1 LPFATLKLLI
11 QSSQETNTK
20 PKGAKKVTQPLKTAV
35 EAATERFNLIA
46 PLVSDGLDKGR
57 RYDLMRE
64 IAERSGISARTLR
77 RYVNAWKGGGFEAL
91 KPKQGWERPDSKLGD
106 SFEQIV
112 RAAIELRRESPSR
125 SVADIIKILELEGA
139 ISPGEVARSTLQ
151 RHLAAKGYASS
162 QMRMYTSKGAAAR
175 RFQKEHRSQLWMSDI
190 KYGPFVPGENGRK
203 KQLYLVVWIDDATR
217 YIVSARFYLDQTV
230 DALEDSLHR
239 AVQNFGVP
247 DKVFVDNGSQY
258 KSEWFSQAC
267 AKLGIRLLTARP
279 YHPEAKGLVERF
291 NRTVEKF
298 ISEAI
303 LAKPSD
309 VSEYNELLRIW
320 IDEYYHKNSHSALG
334 VSPATAFG
342 TDTRPLKFVCAEQ
355 LRDAFL
361 HTETRKVDK
370 TGCVSFRGS
379 LYEVG
384 LAYIGR
390 KIEIRFEPSWSEE
403 IEVLDEHSKPF
414 IAKKLVIGTNC
425 GTTQEVPEHMRTT
438 PPQTSR
444 MLNGLKKEHQ
454 SKHQPTE
461 TANTFKGLWEEGT
474 ENV

>member
-1 LPFATLKLLI
+1 M
-11 QSSQETNTK
+11 
-20 PKGAKKVTQPLKTAV
+20 TQQLKTAV

-64 IAERSGISARTLR
+64 IAERNGISTRTLR
-77 RYVNAWKGGGFEAL
+77 RYVSAWKEDGFEAL

-106 SFEQIV
+106 SFGQIV
-112 RAAIELRRESPSR
+112 DAAIELRRESPSR

-151 RHLAAKGYASS
+151 RHMTARGYSSS
-162 QMRMYTSKGAAAR
+162 QMRMYTNKGAAAR
-175 RFQKEHRSQLWMSDI
+175 RFQKEHRNQLWMSDI
-190 KYGPFVPGENGRK
+190 KHGPFVPGENGRK

-217 YIVSARFYLDQTV
+217 YVVSARFYLDQTV
-230 DALEDSLHR
+230 DAIEDSLHR
-239 AVQNFGVP
+239 AVQNLGVP
-247 DKVFVDNGSQY
+247 DKIFVDNGKQY
-258 KSEWFSQAC
+258 KSKWLSQTC

-303 LAKPSD
+303 LAKPSG
-309 VSEYNELLRIW
+309 VAEYNELLRVW
-320 IDEYYHKNSHSALG
+320 LDGYYHKNSHSALG
-334 VSPATAFG
+334 GVSPAAAFG
-342 TDTRPLKFVCAEQ
+342 TDTRPLKFASAEQ

-361 HTETRKVDK
+361 YTEFRKVDK
-370 TGCVSFRGS
+370 TGCISFRGS

-384 LAYIGR
+384 LAYIGK

-403 IEVLDEHSKPF
+403 IEVFDEQGKPF
-414 IAKKLVIGTNC
+414 NAKKLVIGPNC
-425 GTTQEVPEHMRTT
+425 GTTRELPEHMRTT

-444 MLNGLKKEHQ
+444 MLDGLKKEHQ
-454 SKHQPTE
+454 SKHQPTQ
-461 TANTFKGLWEEGT
+461 TANTFKELWKGDV